1 MTRALAP
8 NVARAAAAALVCA
21 LAIAPTAPA
30 AKRTQVKP
38 PAAPALTLASEY
50 VWNSPNP
57 AAPAWC
63 LNEDDWHVRTW
74 KGAIDGTFATTQRL
88 CDDAVD
94 MSGGI
99 WWDAGGIGLQA
110 DLVVAGT
117 LSDLAITS
125 PLGDSHHAVF
135 IGSTT
140 SKGVTSSHYRVCYVP
155 PFALAGN
162 TGGQSLAGGTWQVA
176 LAGSATQVSF
186 TLRAR
191 MADVPFQ
198 QQYCPPSQQNLV

>member
-1 MTRALAP
+1 ML
-8 NVARAAAAALVCA
+8 CA
-21 LAIAPTAPA
+21 LAFAPA
-30 AKRTQVKP
+30 ALAAKGGASRP
-38 PAAPALTLASEY
+38 PAATSLALAAETIT
-50 VWNSPNP
+50 NSPNP

-74 KGAIDGTFATTQRL
+74 KGAIDGAFTTTERL
-88 CDDAVD
+88 CDGAADF
-94 MSGGI
+94 SGGI

-110 DLVVAGT
+110 DIVVAGT

-125 PLGDSHHAVF
+125 PQGAGHHAVF
-135 IGSTT
+135 VDSAT

-155 PFALAGN
+155 PFALASN

-176 LAGSATQVSF
+176 LAGSATQVSL

-198 QQYCPPSQQNLV
+198 QQYCPPSQQNFV